1 MSVSEK
7 MCVSH
12 FEKVCVGRNGKRV
25 SEEAKSSCSGGPC
38 VDGEKKSRIV
48 IKGSVSGVCQ

>member
-25 SEEAKSSCSGGPC
+25 SEEAKSSCSGASC

-48 IKGSVSGVCQ
+48 IKGCVSVVCQ